1 MKDREKGRSV
11 GCPVSKARSNHQH
24 KPSQCGECRPT
35 LLCDALQANMSTWHE
50 DAQAVLVSIKL
61 QVLANELVEDEV
73 GIAQL
78 WLWSG
83 LYPLQVRV
91 RGGGVGRM

>member
-1 MKDREKGRSV
+1 MCCTAGTHDGR
-11 GCPVSKARSNHQH
+11 
-24 KPSQCGECRPT
+24 
-35 LLCDALQANMSTWHE
+35 TWHE

-83 LYPLQVRV
+83 LYPLEVRV
-91 RGGGVGRM
+91 WAG